1 MAKPQRVRMDE
12 LGEEGIRAFEA
23 KQVIFTCVRG
33 TEVRVFKVQGRRDA
47 RGQYHKEPPVP
58 S

>member
-1 MAKPQRVRMDE
+1 MEKPQRARTDE
-12 LGEEGIRAFEA
+12 VGEEGIRAFEA

-33 TEVRVFKVQGRRDA
+33 MEVRVFKLQGRRDG
-47 RGQYHKEPPVP
+47 RGQYHKGPPVP